1 MNRILTVLVCG
12 DRNWHNF
19 VLPRQILKELLKED
33 PIITVVHGD
42 CRGADKICGYTARQ
56 LGMTVIPEPASWNGH
71 NPWAGPVRNQRM
83 LDKYNIDVVVAFHN
97 DLSKSKGTKDMV
109 DRAKKAKIPII
120 LVSETKVE
128 NIVDVQTKL

>member
-1 MNRILTVLVCG
+1 MYVLVCG

-19 VLPRQILKELLKED
+19 VLPRQILKDLLKHD
-33 PIITVVHGD
+33 PFITVIHGD
-42 CRGADKICGYTARQ
+42 CRGADKICGYIAHQ
-56 LGMTVIPEPASWNGH
+56 LGMTVIPEPANWNVGYR
-71 NPWAGPVRNQRM
+71 AGPSRNQYM